1 MKIISIAAICIIS
14 TALCKLFENRSK
26 EYGLFI
32 RIIVS
37 VGIIAAVIIYV
48 SPIAET
54 VNNIFI
60 RTGADER
67 YVNVL
72 FKALGICYLTQFT
85 YDVCKDS
92 GENAMATQV
101 EIAGKITLML
111 IALPLFSSLTN
122 IITKLMG
129 S

>member
-1 MKIISIAAICIIS
+1 MEIINIAVICIIS
-14 TALCKLFENRSK
+14 TVMCKIFESKSK

-32 RIIVS
+32 RILTS
-37 VGIIAAVIIYV
+37 AGIIAAVIIYV
-48 SPIAET
+48 SPIVET

-60 RTGADER
+60 QTGANEE
-67 YVNVL
+67 YVNIL

-92 GENAMATQV
+92 NENAMATQV
-101 EIAGKITLML
+101 EIAGKITLVL
-111 IALPLFSSLTN
+111 IALPLFTSLTDV
-122 IITKLMG
+122 ITNLMN